1 MTDIKKIVYQI
12 LTTIIVIIVITAV
25 FSNLYIVHPNEY
37 KIVKEFGKI
46 VRVVDTPGLHFKIP
60 FIQNVDT
67 LPKQILLY
75 DVPPAEINTLD
86 KKRIMVD
93 YYSMWR
99 ITDPEKMIETLR
111 TINGAEARLGDIIY
125 SSIRTELGK
134 LEYGEI
140 INHTIKSRGDAD
152 IIVEQKVNDI
162 LKSNSNGIEVV
173 DIQMKRA
180 DLPAS
185 NEQSVYKRMISER
198 ESKAQEY
205 LSQGDAEATKIKAT
219 TDKDVKETMARADS
233 EAKEIIAEGEKEA
246 AKIYNDSYG
255 KDIDFFDL
263 YTTLESYR
271 TTIND
276 ETVIMFPANSPYIKY
291 LFGK

>member
-1 MTDIKKIVYQI
+1 MTSNKKIVF
-12 LTTIIVIIVITAV
+12 LTVTVIAIVILVAIVL
-25 FSNLYIVHPNEY
+25 SNLYIIHPNEY
-37 KIVKEFGKI
+37 KVVKEFGRI
-46 VRVVDTPGLHFKIP
+46 IEVADTPGLRMKVP
-60 FIQNVDT
+60 FIQDVTT

-93 YYSMWR
+93 YYSMWQ
-99 ITDPEKMIETLR
+99 ITDPEKMLETLR

-125 SSIRTELGK
+125 SNIRTELGK

-152 IIVEQKVNDI
+152 IIVKDRVNDI
-162 LKSNSNGIEVV
+162 LKANSNGIEVV

-180 DLPAS
+180 DLPTS
-185 NEQSVYKRMISER
+185 NEESVYKRMISER

-205 LSQGDAEATKIKAT
+205 LSQGDAEATRIQAT
-219 TDKDVKETMARADS
+219 TNKDVSETLARADAK
-233 EAKEIIAEGEKEA
+233 AKEIIAQGEKEA
-246 AKIYNDSYG
+246 AKIYNESYG
-255 KDIDFFDL
+255 KDTEFFDL

-276 ETVIMFPANSPYIKY
+276 ETVIMFPADSPYIKY
-291 LFGK
+291 IFGK